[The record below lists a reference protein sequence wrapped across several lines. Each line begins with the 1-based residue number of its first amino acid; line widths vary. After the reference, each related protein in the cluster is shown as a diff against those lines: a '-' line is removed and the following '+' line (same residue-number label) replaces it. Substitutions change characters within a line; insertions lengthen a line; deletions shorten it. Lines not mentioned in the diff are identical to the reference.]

1 MPTQITIGVINRPA
15 TENSRNIDYLT
26 IRLYR
31 NAVNVPHFCVVSQY
45 DTVTE
50 ILEVTMDE
58 RVPTGV
64 NDERGGGIQV
74 IARAAKILNLLG
86 RNAGG
91 MSLGEIAQ
99 AVDLPRST
107 VQRIVGALEEQGMI
121 RSGGA
126 GGISLGAGLLRL
138 VANAHVDRLTVVRP
152 WLHKLSEGIQE
163 TVVLSRPAGIQLIV
177 EDRVVADRELQV
189 MPRLGQL
196 DTPLYGTSA
205 GRALLALDSDEDV
218 RALLAAGSA
227 TKQQAAAQSLMVQ
240 LEAIRKNGISSDHGE
255 HIEGI
260 TTTAVALDTVL
271 GRFAISMPIPTFR
284 FERKRDKYIEE
295 LLRCKAGLLKEI
307 GIDG

>member
-1 MPTQITIGVINRPA
+1 
-15 TENSRNIDYLT
+15 
-26 IRLYR
+26 
-31 NAVNVPHFCVVSQY
+31 
-45 DTVTE
+45 
-50 ILEVTMDE
+50 MDE
-58 RVPTGV
+58 RNQAGV

-121 RSGGA
+121 RSEGA
-126 GGISLGAGLLRL
+126 GGIRLGAGLLRL
-138 VANAHVDRLTVVRP
+138 VANAHVDRMTVVRP
-152 WLHKLSEGIQE
+152 WLHKLSEAVQE
-163 TVVLSRPAGIQLIV
+163 TVVFSRPAGIQLIV

-205 GRALLALDSDEDV
+205 GRALLALDTDEDV
-218 RALLAAGSA
+218 KALFPVESA
-227 TKQQAAAQSLMVQ
+227 KKQKTAISRTLLDQ
-240 LEAIRKNGISSDHGE
+240 LDDIRQTGISSDHGE
-255 HIEGI
+255 LIEGI

-271 GRFAISMPIPTFR
+271 GRFAISMPIPTLR
-284 FERKRDKYIEE
+284 FERNRDVYIEA
-295 LLRCKAGLLKEI
+295 LLGCRTGLLKEI
-307 GIDG
+307 GLDG

>member
-1 MPTQITIGVINRPA
+1 
-15 TENSRNIDYLT
+15 
-26 IRLYR
+26 
-31 NAVNVPHFCVVSQY
+31 
-45 DTVTE
+45 
-50 ILEVTMDE
+50 MDE
-58 RVPTGV
+58 RTQTGV
-64 NDERGGGIQV
+64 NDERSGGIQV

-91 MSLGEIAQ
+91 LSLGEIAQ

-121 RSGGA
+121 RSQGA

-138 VANAHVDRLTVVRP
+138 VANAHVDRMTVVRP
-152 WLHKLSEGIQE
+152 WLHKLSEAVQE
-163 TVVLSRPAGIQLIV
+163 TVVFSRPAGIQLIV
-177 EDRVVADRELQV
+177 EDRIVADRELQV

-205 GRALLALDSDEDV
+205 GRALLALDKDEEV
-218 RALLAAGSA
+218 KALFV
-227 TKQQAAAQSLMVQ
+227 AQSAIQQEEVVSQTLLDQ
-240 LEAIRKNGISSDHGE
+240 LDGIRKSGISSDHGE

-284 FERKRDKYIEE
+284 FERSRDLYIEE
-295 LLRCKAGLLKEI
+295 LLRCKEGVLKEI
-307 GIDG
+307 GING

>member
-1 MPTQITIGVINRPA
+1 
-15 TENSRNIDYLT
+15 
-26 IRLYR
+26 
-31 NAVNVPHFCVVSQY
+31 
-45 DTVTE
+45 
-50 ILEVTMDE
+50 MDE
-58 RVPTGV
+58 RTQTGV
-64 NDERGGGIQV
+64 NDERSGGIQV

-91 MSLGEIAQ
+91 LSLGEIAQ

-121 RSGGA
+121 RSQGA

-138 VANAHVDRLTVVRP
+138 VANAHVDRMTVVRP
-152 WLHKLSEGIQE
+152 WLHKLSEAVQE
-163 TVVLSRPAGIQLIV
+163 TVVFSRPAGIQLIV
-177 EDRVVADRELQV
+177 EDRIVADRELQV

-205 GRALLALDSDEDV
+205 GRALLALDKDEEV
-218 RALLAAGSA
+218 KALFV
-227 TKQQAAAQSLMVQ
+227 AQSAVQ
-240 LEAIRKNGISSDHGE
+240 QEEVVSQTLLDQLDGIRKSGISSDQGE

-284 FERKRDKYIEE
+284 FERRRDLYIEE
-295 LLRCKAGLLKEI
+295 LLRCKEGVFREI
-307 GIDG
+307 GIEG

>member
-1 MPTQITIGVINRPA
+1 
-15 TENSRNIDYLT
+15 
-26 IRLYR
+26 
-31 NAVNVPHFCVVSQY
+31 
-45 DTVTE
+45 
-50 ILEVTMDE
+50 MDE
-58 RVPTGV
+58 RTQAGAG
-64 NDERGGGIQV
+64 DERGGGIQV

-86 RNAGG
+86 RSAGG

-121 RSGGA
+121 RSEGA

-138 VANAHVDRLTVVRP
+138 VANAHVDRMTVVRP
-152 WLHKLSEGIQE
+152 WLQKLSEAVQE
-163 TVVLSRPAGIQLIV
+163 TVVFSRPAGIQLIV

-205 GRALLALDSDEDV
+205 GRALLALDKDEDV
-218 RALLAAGSA
+218 IALLAVSN
-227 TKQQAAAQSLMVQ
+227 AAKHKAVLPQTLAIQ
-240 LEAIRKNGISSDHGE
+240 LDSIRKTGISSDHGE

-284 FERKRDKYIEE
+284 FERSRDFYLEE
-295 LLRCKAGLLKEI
+295 LLQCKAGLLKEI

>member
-1 MPTQITIGVINRPA
+1 
-15 TENSRNIDYLT
+15 
-26 IRLYR
+26 
-31 NAVNVPHFCVVSQY
+31 
-45 DTVTE
+45 
-50 ILEVTMDE
+50 MDE
-58 RVPTGV
+58 RIQAGV

-86 RNAGG
+86 RNVGG

-121 RSGGA
+121 RSEGA

-138 VANAHVDRLTVVRP
+138 VANAHVDRMTVVRP
-152 WLHKLSEGIQE
+152 WLHKLSEAVQE
-163 TVVLSRPAGIQLIV
+163 TVVFSRPAGIQLIV

-205 GRALLALDSDEDV
+205 GRALLALDKDEDV
-218 RALLAAGSA
+218 RTLLATEGI
-227 TKQQAAAQSLMVQ
+227 TKQKVVVVQTLIVQ
-240 LEAIRKNGISSDHGE
+240 LEAIRKKGISSDHGE

-271 GRFAISMPIPTFR
+271 GRFAISMPIPTSR
-284 FERKRDKYIEE
+284 FERNRDFCIEE

-307 GIDG
+307 AIDG